1 MDVKY
6 DMVTQLLY
14 KEMLEEH
21 YSKEK
26 RASLL
31 SQYNTDNSLMTK
43 DGFGGGG
50 AAPSTWEGMLPWQQ
64 QKEEEELEDLA
75 EDALESGDMV
85 CLAEL
90 PGAFRIYR

>member
-1 MDVKY
+1 
-6 DMVTQLLY
+6 
-14 KEMLEEH
+14 
-21 YSKEK
+21 
-26 RASLL
+26 
-31 SQYNTDNSLMTK
+31 
-43 DGFGGGG
+43 
-50 AAPSTWEGMLPWQQ
+50 MLPWQQ